1 MYRVFDTGGR
11 LLYVGSSE
19 RPRQR
24 WHEHRSRTVWWPL
37 ARAYS
42 LDWFEDRAAAYT
54 AEARAIVAE
63 QPELNQVW
71 RPRPVPSPEATPEA
85 WRVLDA
91 LRAIEQMDD
100 PARQARAI
108 TEVLKVQSDSGPK
121 LKEARRAWVLGQRA
135 KKVTYREIAETL
147 GVSISTVQDVER
159 GYSGSGKNRPRTGR
173 RMKSATGEPGG
184 TVGTSVKSESV
195 SGGEASS
202 SD

>member
-1 MYRVFDTGGR
+1 MYRVFNAGGR

-37 ARAYS
+37 AAEYS

-54 AEARAIVAE
+54 AEAQAIVAE

-91 LRAIEQMDD
+91 LQVIEQMDD
-100 PARQARAI
+100 AARQARAI

-121 LKEARRAWVLGQRA
+121 LKETRRAWVLAQRA

-147 GVSISTVQDVER
+147 GCSISTVQDIER

-173 RMKSATGEPGG
+173 RKRGSEGG
-184 TVGTSVKSESV
+184 DGADKAGGGV
-195 SGGEASS
+195 SPV
-202 SD
+202 